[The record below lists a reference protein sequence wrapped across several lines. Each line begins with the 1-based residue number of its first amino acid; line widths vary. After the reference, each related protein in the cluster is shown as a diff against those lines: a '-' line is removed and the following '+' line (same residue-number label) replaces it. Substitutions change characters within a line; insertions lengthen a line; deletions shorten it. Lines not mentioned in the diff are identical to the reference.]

1 MSTTSAKVGARAA
14 VGVQS
19 ESALARAREYFF
31 SDTRRTIQTTLGLVW
46 LLDGALQFQSFM
58 YGRGFIQFL
67 LTNANGQPAWV
78 AQSVT
83 WGAHTLQQNQLW
95 GNTLAALIQ
104 IVIGAGLLYRP
115 AVKPALALSFAWA
128 LVVWW
133 FGEAF
138 GMLFM
143 QMANPLTGAPGA
155 VLLYVIIGA
164 IVWPSDRPGGLLG
177 VTGARAVWA
186 GLWILMG
193 GLWLLEVN
201 SSANATTGAIN
212 AAPGG
217 PGWLNFVQNSFAN
230 AAKGDGLAIAL
241 VLAAV
246 SVAIGL
252 GVALSWRPKVFLWI
266 AIGLN
271 LVYWVVGQGFGGIPA
286 GGATDPNAGPLFVVL
301 AVALYSLIPYSPTRR
316 QASV

>member
-1 MSTTSAKVGARAA
+1 MSTTSAKVGVRAPSD
-14 VGVQS
+14 VQS
-19 ESALARAREYFF
+19 ESVLARAREYLL
-31 SDTRRTIQTTLGLVW
+31 SDTRRTLQTALGLLW

-58 YGRGFIQFL
+58 YGRGFIQM
-67 LTNANGQPAWV
+67 LTGLTAGQPAWV

-83 WGAHTLQQNQLW
+83 WGAHTLSHHQMV

-104 IVIGAGLLYRP
+104 IAIGAGLLYRP
-115 AVKPALALSFAWA
+115 TVKQALAASFAWA

-143 QMANPLTGAPGA
+143 QMADPLTGAPGA

-164 IVWPSDRPGGLLG
+164 IVWPGDRPGGLLG

-186 GLWILMG
+186 GLWVLMA
-193 GLWLLEVN
+193 GLWLFEVN

-212 AAPGG
+212 AAPAG
-217 PGWLNFVQNSFAN
+217 PPWLNFIQNSFAD
-230 AAKGDGLAIAL
+230 AAKGDGLVIAL
-241 VLAAV
+241 VLAGL

-252 GVALSWRPKVFLWI
+252 AVALNWRPKVFLWI

-271 LVYWVVGQGFGGIPA
+271 LLYWVVGQGFGGILA
-286 GGATDPNAGPLFVVL
+286 GGATDPNAGPLFVLL
-301 AVALYSLIPYSPTRR
+301 AVALYSLIPYSPARR